1 MIKLEQPAGAEKPAP
16 FAARI
21 NTSKSFAQRAISR
34 SRFRQSWVALALA
47 FGFAHAS
54 QAAVVFNNGAP
65 DQAFGTNM
73 SANVVAEDFSL
84 ASATNITS
92 IRFWSIQSA
101 ASDYLGNLSW
111 SIYSDSGTQPG
122 VVVTSGSFAGPAV
135 ATGGSTSFGYNEF
148 VFDIPTAFA
157 LAAGNYWLGLA
168 NGPLNPGNP
177 TEMLWETTASSFG
190 STGLYRDGANW
201 IDSTNHHAFLINGD
215 PVGVIVGVPEPGTLA
230 LLMITLAAAG
240 ISRRKA

>member
-1 MIKLEQPAGAEKPAP
+1 MIKLEQPAGAEKSAP

-21 NTSKSFAQRAISR
+21 NTSASFAQRAVSR
-34 SRFRQSWVALALA
+34 SRCRRSWAALALA

-54 QAAVVFNNGAP
+54 QAAVVFNNGVP
-65 DQAFGTNM
+65 DQIWGTNM

-84 ASATNITS
+84 ASATNVTS

-111 SIYSDSGTQPG
+111 SIYSHSGTQPG
-122 VVVTSGSFAGPAV
+122 AVVTSGSFLGAAV
-135 ATGGSTSFGYNEF
+135 ATGASTGFGYDEF

-157 LAAGNYWLGLA
+157 LATGNYWLGLA
-168 NGPLNPGNP
+168 NDTLNPGNP
-177 TEMLWETTASSFG
+177 TEMLWETTASSLG
-190 STGLYRDGANW
+190 STGLYLDGTSW
-201 IDSTNHHAFLINGD
+201 IDSLNHHAFLINGT
-215 PVGVIVGVPEPGTLA
+215 PVVVGVPEPGTLA

-240 ISRRKA
+240 IARRKA